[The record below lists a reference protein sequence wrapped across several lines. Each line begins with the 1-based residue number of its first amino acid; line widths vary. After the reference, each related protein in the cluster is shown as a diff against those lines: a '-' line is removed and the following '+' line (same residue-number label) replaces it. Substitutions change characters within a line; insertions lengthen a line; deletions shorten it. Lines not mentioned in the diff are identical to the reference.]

1 MTNVLF
7 GGFAVW
13 TVILGAL
20 LFLGIASIGL
30 WVITLMTSHW
40 VDSYN
45 WYDEKKCLK
54 GEIRHDKE
62 RSSDH

>member
-7 GGFAVW
+7 GIL
-13 TVILGAL
+13 VIGVVVGML
-20 LFLGIASIGL
+20 LFLVIASIGL
-30 WVITLMTSHW
+30 WIITLMMSHW

-45 WYDEKKCLK
+45 WYDEKKCSK

>member
-7 GGFAVW
+7 GGFVVW
-13 TVILGAL
+13 TVILGVL

-45 WYDEKKCLK
+45 WYDEKNV
-54 GEIRHDKE
+54 
-62 RSSDH
+62 

>member
-7 GGFAVW
+7 GGFVVW

>member
-7 GGFAVW
+7 GGFVVW

-20 LFLGIASIGL
+20 LFFGIASIGL